1 MYKAA
6 SGAIEYINIF
16 EVSNIN
22 STLKNLKEKNFW
34 VYGFDGNGKK
44 DFTDGLRASF
54 ENGWALL
61 RASNTTPKLVLRF
74 EANSQESL
82 EEIQKNF
89 GVVPTTVTPL
99 NNFLT
104 GSDIEEDQD

>member
-1 MYKAA
+1 MHQ
-6 SGAIEYINIF
+6 
-16 EVSNIN
+16 
-22 STLKNLKEKNFW
+22 LM
-34 VYGFDGNGKK
+34 GKK

-82 EEIQKNF
+82 EKIQR
-89 GVVPTTVTPL
+89 
-99 NNFLT
+99 NFLEELKKFLPNQ
-104 GSDIEEDQD
+104 DINLE